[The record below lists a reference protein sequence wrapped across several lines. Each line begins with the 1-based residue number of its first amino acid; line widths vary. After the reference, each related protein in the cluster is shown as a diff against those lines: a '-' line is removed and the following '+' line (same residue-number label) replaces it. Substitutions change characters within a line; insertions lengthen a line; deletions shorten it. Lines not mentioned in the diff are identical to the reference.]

1 MKPDQLDT
9 NWLDHA
15 TTSVKLL
22 GSLVPLIGG
31 PLSVLIAETIPNQ
44 RLDRIVKYLRYI
56 EERLA
61 NLEKKE
67 IEGLLNDP
75 ERVDLVESGGYL
87 AARST
92 SPDRLERIAEIVFRG
107 LSKNDTNLIRRKR
120 LLTLFG
126 EIDDDQFL
134 ILNAY
139 GKSLGRISS
148 QVWETVDRP
157 PPATLGSS
165 QEQLENAALYEVGKQ
180 NLLRLGLLERKYDQV
195 KKDSYPPFDPKSGG
209 FKSRLEISHLG
220 RMLLKEAGITLSF

>member
-1 MKPDQLDT
+1 MKTDQLDT
-9 NWLDHA
+9 NWLDRA
-15 TTSVKLL
+15 TSSAKLI

-56 EERLA
+56 NERLA

-75 ERVDLVESGGYL
+75 ERINLVESGGYI

-107 LSKNDTNLIRRKR
+107 LSRTDTNLVRRKR
-120 LLTLFG
+120 LLALFG

-139 GKSLGRISS
+139 GQAIRGNAS
-148 QVWETVDRP
+148 QAWETVDLP
-157 PPATLGSS
+157 PPATLRSS
-165 QEQLENAALYEVGKQ
+165 QEQLEDAELYELGTQ
-180 NLLRLGLLERKYDQV
+180 NLLRVGLLERKFGQV
-195 KKDSYPPFDPKSGG
+195 KKDSYPPFDPKTGG

-220 RMLLKEAGITLSF
+220 RMLLKEAGISLPY

>member
-1 MKPDQLDT
+1 MTDQLDA
-9 NWLDHA
+9 NSLDRFA
-15 TTSVKLL
+15 STVKIA
-22 GSLVPLIGG
+22 GSLVPLVGG
-31 PLSVLIAETIPNQ
+31 PLSALTTEIIPNLRQ
-44 RLDRIVKYLRYI
+44 DRIVKYLRSL
-56 EERLA
+56 EERLTT
-61 NLEKKE
+61 LEKEE
-67 IEGLLNDP
+67 IDELQNDP
-75 ERVDLVESGGYL
+75 KKVDLVESGGFL

-92 SPDRLERIAEIVFRG
+92 SLDRLEQIAEIVFRG
-107 LSKNDTNLIRRKR
+107 LSKNDTDLIRRKR

-139 GKSLGRISS
+139 GQAFGRIAS
-148 QVWETVDRP
+148 QAWETVDRP

-165 QEQLENAALYEVGKQ
+165 QEQLENAELYELGSQ

-220 RMLLKEAGITLSF
+220 RMLLREAGLTLPY